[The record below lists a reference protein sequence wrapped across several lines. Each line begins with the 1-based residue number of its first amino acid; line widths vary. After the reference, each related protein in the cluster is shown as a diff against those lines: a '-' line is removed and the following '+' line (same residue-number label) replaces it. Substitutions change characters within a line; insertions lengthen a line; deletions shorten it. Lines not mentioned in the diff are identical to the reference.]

1 MKSTAERAP
10 IVNAWNLYGLR
21 SSPFFQEELRAAPG
35 AAYPVDLLFVG
46 REDEL
51 ARVGRQIGGA
61 SSSRVLV
68 QGLPGLGK
76 TSFVNRLKSDL
87 ASSGVLTHDQPIRIT
102 SAATPLGFTADVLRV
117 LLRIHTSQGLSV
129 DRFWGHAAR
138 LVEGQDVLGGG
149 VSLLSVGFQVEKGR
163 IAPDLAITS
172 LYEVIAEAL
181 ERINRQTDGP
191 VLLHVDNLE
200 SLARD
205 DARAAAALLLDVRDY
220 LMLPHAHWIFVGA
233 EGVEKSVFK
242 AHPQVSSIFPSAV
255 TLAPLSVDDL
265 RTLLGRRYLHLR
277 LDQKKPLV
285 EPILIADAARLYA
298 HYRGDLRNF
307 LRLLSEAADLAL
319 GLDRIEPLSPDSI
332 IRRVGPRYAE
342 ALEAQLGANDRA
354 HLATVIARRPDPADF
369 EFRVTDVQRRLGL
382 SQPGATGITNRLLE
396 AGAIRRT
403 RVQGKSTYYVP
414 IGDARI
420 AFGTTSEGEPGG
432 AGQPGG

>member
-1 MKSTAERAP
+1 VP

-35 AAYPVDLLFVG
+35 AAYPVALLFVG

-51 ARVGRQIGGA
+51 ARVGRQIGG
-61 SSSRVLV
+61 STSSRVLV

-76 TSFVNRLKSDL
+76 TSFVNRLKSEM
-87 ASSGVLTHDQPIRIT
+87 ASSGVVTHDQPIRIT

-117 LLRIHTSQGLSV
+117 LLRIHTSQGLAR
-129 DRFWGHAAR
+129 DRFWEHAAR
-138 LVEGQDVLGGG
+138 LVEGQDVLAGG

-163 IAPDLAITS
+163 IPPDLAITS

-181 ERINRQTDGP
+181 ERIHRDTEGP
-191 VLLHVDNLE
+191 VLLHVNNLE
-200 SLARD
+200 SLARG
-205 DARAAAALLLDVRDY
+205 DAKAAAALLLDVRDY
-220 LMLPHAHWIFVGA
+220 LMLPHAHWVFVGA

-242 AHPQVSSIFPSAV
+242 VYPQVSSIFPSAI
-255 TLAPLSVDDL
+255 TLSPLTVEELQALL
-265 RTLLGRRYLHLR
+265 RRRYDHLR
-277 LDQKKPLV
+277 LDRKQPLV
-285 EPILIADAARLYA
+285 EPILVADAARLYA

-319 GLDRIEPLSPDSI
+319 GLDRIEPLSVDTI
-332 IRRVGPRYAE
+332 VRRVGPRYAE

-354 HLATVIARRPDPADF
+354 HLATIVAKRPDPADY
-369 EFRVTDVQRRLGL
+369 EFRVTDVQRRLGI

-396 AGAIRRT
+396 AGAIRRS
-403 RVQGKSTYYVP
+403 RVQGKSTYYAP

-420 AFGTTSEGEPGG
+420 AFGTADGEPTNSG
-432 AGQPGG
+432 AAG

>member
-1 MKSTAERAP
+1 MDSEP
-10 IVNAWNLYGLR
+10 ELNPLQSMVIVNAWNLYGLR
-21 SSPFFQEELRAAPG
+21 SSPFFQEELRAVPG

-51 ARVGRQIGGA
+51 ARVGRQIGG
-61 SSSRVLV
+61 STSSRVLV

-76 TSFVNRLKSDL
+76 TSFVNRLKSEM
-87 ASSGVLTHDQPIRIT
+87 AASGVLTHDQPIRIT

-117 LLRIHTSQGLSV
+117 LLRIHTSQGLSG
-129 DRFWGHAAR
+129 DRFWEHAAR
-138 LVEGQDVLGGG
+138 LVEGQDVLAGG

-163 IAPDLAITS
+163 IPPDLAITS

-181 ERINRQTDGP
+181 ERIRRDTDGP

-200 SLARD
+200 SLAGG

-242 AHPQVSSIFPSAV
+242 VYPQVSSIFPSAI
-255 TLAPLSVDDL
+255 TLSPLTVEDL
-265 RTLLGRRYLHLR
+265 QALLRRRYDHLR
-277 LDQKKPLV
+277 LDRKTPLV
-285 EPILIADAARLYA
+285 EPILVADAARLYA

-319 GLDRIEPLSPDSI
+319 GLDRIEPLPVDSI

-354 HLATVIARRPDPADF
+354 HLAAIIAKRPDPADY
-369 EFRVTDVQRRLGL
+369 EFRVTDVQRRLGI

-396 AGAIRRT
+396 AGAIRRS

-414 IGDARI
+414 VGDARI
-420 AFGTTSEGEPGG
+420 AFGTADGEPAAGG
-432 AGQPGG
+432 